1 MTQLRSLLFLIW
13 FFGLTGVM
21 AILGLPILPLG
32 PRAMGAYANLWIRA
46 MLFGARIICGLNYR
60 VEGLEQVP
68 AGGVIIAAKHQ
79 SAFETLILPF
89 IFPRACFVLK
99 KELLAIPI
107 FGWYLKATQQI
118 AVDRT
123 AGASAMKQM
132 IAQAKAAA
140 AQGRK
145 IIIFP
150 EGTRTAPG
158 ESRAYHP
165 GVAALYK
172 QLEIPVVPVALNSGL
187 FWKRNAFLKEPGTVV
202 LRLLPAIAPG
212 QDPRSFLSDLKEKI
226 ESESQKLLDRS

>member
-118 AVDRT
+118 AIDRT

>member
-1 MTQLRSLLFLIW
+1 MTQLRSLVFLIW

-99 KELLAIPI
+99 KELLAIPV

-187 FWKRNAFLKEPGTVV
+187 FWKRNAFLKEPGTAV